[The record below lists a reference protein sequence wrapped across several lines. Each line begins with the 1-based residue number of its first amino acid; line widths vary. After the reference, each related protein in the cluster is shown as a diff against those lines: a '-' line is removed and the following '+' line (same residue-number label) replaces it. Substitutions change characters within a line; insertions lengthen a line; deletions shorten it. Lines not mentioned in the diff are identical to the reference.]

1 MKAEG
6 FEALQASEL
15 CFRLLTHPSF
25 NLMQRL
31 KAGQSRA
38 AKHPNTL
45 LSPSDSHRRRH
56 PVFKSVRRASLICF
70 HSTFFCLSV
79 QASWAPCLL
88 HPIEPSFRCG
98 PPASQRRGI
107 QLKPLRGA
115 ILHLPHCHMSE
126 PQSTNHK
133 FSLSLSI
140 DSDEMPTQLEAR
152 QPPPPFPPS
161 TLNNRQGS
169 PYWRMWSARFHPLCH
184 WMNWTQ
190 STPNATYLIFFWTT
204 WINIFVAFACRS
216 TDIDIQT

>member
-70 HSTFFCLSV
+70 HSTFFLPLSRAARPPAYFIQLSRPLDVDLLPVKGAAFSWSPYVELSCIYLIAICPSPRAPTINSLSV
-79 QASWAPCLL
+79 SLL
-88 HPIEPSFRCG
+88 
-98 PPASQRRGI
+98 
-107 QLKPLRGA
+107 
-115 ILHLPHCHMSE
+115 ILMKCQHNWRLG
-126 PQSTNHK
+126 N
-133 FSLSLSI
+133 
-140 DSDEMPTQLEAR
+140 
-152 QPPPPFPPS
+152 PPPHSPHQLS
-161 TLNNRQGS
+161 TIDK
-169 PYWRMWSARFHPLCH
+169 APLTDACGLLV
-184 WMNWTQ
+184 
-190 STPNATYLIFFWTT
+190 STHYVIEWIEHNPLQMPLI
-204 WINIFVAFACRS
+204 
-216 TDIDIQT
+216 